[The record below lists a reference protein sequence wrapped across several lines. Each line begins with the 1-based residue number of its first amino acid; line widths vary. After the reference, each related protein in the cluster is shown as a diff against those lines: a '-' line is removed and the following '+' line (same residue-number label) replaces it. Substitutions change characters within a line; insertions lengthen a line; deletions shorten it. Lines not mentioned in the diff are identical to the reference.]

1 MSLWVLRLA
10 LLLGQFVLSRGV
22 LLVLRRMGHTFPRLI
37 ITQALAFAVTAFV
50 CAGIAAGGLR
60 HLNLATTVVPGLIV
74 AGLWFIVD
82 ALVLMR
88 RRAKNRDAVYISRM
102 R

>member
-22 LLVLRRMGHTFPRLI
+22 LLVLRRMGHTPRLI

-60 HLNLATTVVPGLIV
+60 HLNLAATVVPGLIV

-88 RRAKNRDAVYISRM
+88 RRAKIRDAVYISRM

>member
-1 MSLWVLRLA
+1 MSLWVLRLT

-22 LLVLRRMGHTFPRLI
+22 LLILRRMGHTFPRLI

-50 CAGIAAGGLR
+50 CAGIAAGAR
-60 HLNLATTVVPGLIV
+60 HLSLAATVVPGLIV

-88 RRAKNRDAVYISRM
+88 RRAKIRDAVYISRM